1 MPTTKTMGTSL
12 RCPTCGSVHPDKKE
26 GVILRLRVGGAP
38 TRVLGRCTVCDEM
51 KFLIS
56 EPAGAPGVPGGKVA
70 ADREVTLMQL
80 AAYVSESTMSI
91 ETAEAIAGAE
101 CPEARKRHVAAL
113 VAEGVLK
120 PGDAVRL
127 LAI

>member
-1 MPTTKTMGTSL
+1 MPTTKTVETSL
-12 RCPTCGSVHPDKKE
+12 RCPTCGSVHPPKKG
-26 GVILRLRVGGAP
+26 GVILRVKAGDARM
-38 TRVLGRCTVCDEM
+38 RVLGRCTVCDQM

-56 EPAGAPGVPGGKVA
+56 EPAGGPGGKVA
-70 ADREVTLMQL
+70 ADREVTLMEL

-101 CPEARKRHVAAL
+101 SPEARKRHVAAL

-120 PGDAVRL
+120 PEDAVRL
-127 LAI
+127 LAM

>member
-1 MPTTKTMGTSL
+1 
-12 RCPTCGSVHPDKKE
+12 
-26 GVILRLRVGGAP
+26 
-38 TRVLGRCTVCDEM
+38 M

-56 EPAGAPGVPGGKVA
+56 EPAGASGGVGGKVA
-70 ADREVTLMQL
+70 ADREVTLMEL

-120 PGDAVRL
+120 AGDAVRL
-127 LAI
+127 LAM